1 MQSKRSIFNKT
12 LWAEEIQRVR
22 GPLESRFNKI
32 RLDKNEKPD
41 NHLSKLI
48 KDIKKNIKHEHLT
61 AYPETEK
68 LYNTISKKFKVKK
81 ESIVLTP
88 GSDAAIKNCLDL
100 FTEKNDKIIS
110 IDPTFAMVDIYSK
123 IKRVKQI
130 KIKYNRKLELDYK
143 KIFETIKNI
152 KISLVILANPNSP
165 TGTIIPKG
173 ILFNILKSCEK
184 KNIVVLIDEAYFGF
198 YKFSMIP
205 YIRKFTNLV
214 VCRTFS
220 KAFGL
225 AGCRVG
231 FIATNKKLAN
241 RLYNL
246 RPMYEINSLGVMIVN
261 EILKKDVFVN
271 KNLNAQLEG
280 KKYLIKEVKKMKLQY
295 LDGNANFIH
304 IDLGSKKN
312 KAERTFLK
320 NKILIRG
327 GLNITGYKN
336 FLRVSLAPK
345 RIMKKV
351 IKILKDIQR

>member
-1 MQSKRSIFNKT
+1 MQSKRSILNKT
-12 LWAEEIQRVR
+12 LWAEKIQRVR
-22 GPLESRFNKI
+22 GPFDSRFDKI

-81 ESIVLTP
+81 NSIVLTP

-304 IDLGSKKN
+304 IDLGNKKN

-345 RIMKKV
+345 RIMMKV